1 MKIFRLNEL
10 QLRQPKNNNVY
21 WSLIS
26 TDNNDINPKPDYQ
39 KKQTFLT
46 TEWDQVFWMY
56 ICTQWFIPDRPF
68 DKTSAS

>member
-39 KKQTFLT
+39 KKQTF
-46 TEWDQVFWMY
+46 
-56 ICTQWFIPDRPF
+56 
-68 DKTSAS
+68 